1 MEGNTHE
8 EPEGMVPVCD
18 IIIARMKCCVN
29 GARVCAGA
37 PLCFNFWDYKIMADN
52 IRRDYMQ
59 SVVQNINQIAYII
72 ASAGTI
78 AFHA

>member
-37 PLCFNFWDYKIMADN
+37 PLCFNFGDYKIMAEN
-52 IRRDYMQ
+52 
-59 SVVQNINQIAYII
+59 
-72 ASAGTI
+72 
-78 AFHA
+78 